1 MMTYLALH
9 RPAAT
14 VHLTGREIRRVGEL
28 AQAALVA
35 ELSLPGYQRLR
46 DQLDLPPVPSGCFEL
61 QVLELIAAGETRHV
75 AGHDVDL
82 SGLALNVLYQQ
93 QPSAGILC
101 WLYGNAL
108 AHGWVA
114 DAGREAMAGQIQAAL
129 DTGAA
134 RARAADRYHPAV
146 EVAGFTIPPGNR
158 NGWEDVIAFLRAGPG
173 DVVTSLSIGNEFP
186 DCRLAWDS
194 GIWRP
199 GIPDPGQAGEEL
211 EILWDTISAARQ
223 WDLCMQAL
231 HCRPWLQWKPAV
243 GYRFGEFT
251 LDPHAGLTPFAAAE
265 AVKAGE
271 QED

>member
-14 VHLTGREIRRVGEL
+14 VHLTGREIRRIAEL

-46 DQLDLPPVPSGCFEL
+46 GQLELPPVSSRFFES
-61 QVLELIAAGETRHV
+61 QVLELMADGEPRHIAGC
-75 AGHDVDL
+75 DVDL
-82 SGLALNVLYQQ
+82 SGLALNILYQQ
-93 QPSAGILC
+93 QPAAGILC

-108 AHGWVA
+108 ARGWVA
-114 DAGREAMAGQIQAAL
+114 DADREAMAGQIQAAL
-129 DTGAA
+129 DGGAA
-134 RARAADRYHPAV
+134 RARAADRYQPAV
-146 EVAGFTIPPGNR
+146 EVSGFTIPPGNR
-158 NGWEDVIAFLRAGPG
+158 DGWEDVIAFLRAGTG
-173 DVVTSLSIGNEFP
+173 DIVTSLSIGNEFP

-199 GIPDPGQAGEEL
+199 DIPDPRQPGEEL
-211 EILWDTISAARQ
+211 EILWDKISAARQ

-231 HCRPWLQWKPAV
+231 YARPWLQWKPAV

-251 LDPHAGLTPFAAAE
+251 LDPHAGLVPFAAE
-265 AVKAGE
+265 AVKTGE